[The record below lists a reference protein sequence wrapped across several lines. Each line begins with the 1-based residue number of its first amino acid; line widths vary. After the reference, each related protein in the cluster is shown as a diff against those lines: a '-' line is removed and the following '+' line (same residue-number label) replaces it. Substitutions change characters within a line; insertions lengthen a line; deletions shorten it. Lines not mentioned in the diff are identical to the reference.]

1 MRHMHLRIHTRFTA
15 AITACVLALAAPH
28 ANAEVSEIK
37 IARGFGIGYLALMV
51 MEQNKLVEKHVQA
64 QGLKEVAVSWQT
76 LGAGTV
82 MNDALLSGSLH
93 FAAGGV
99 PPFLTLWGR
108 TRGNLDVKAVG
119 ALSSMPLFLNTRDA
133 AIKSIRDYSDKNK
146 IALAGPK
153 SGIHAIVLQMA
164 VAREFGDA
172 NFSKLDPLT
181 VNFAHP
187 DGMAAFL
194 SGGEITSHFTSPP
207 FQYLELE
214 RAGVRTVLN
223 SYDVLGGP
231 ATFLVVWATGKFR
244 DENPKSYA
252 AFAAALEEATDWIN
266 RDKRAAAELYLRV
279 SKDKDTVEG
288 LLKLMNDPAFRF
300 TLAPENT
307 MKFADFMFKIG
318 TIKQKAA
325 SWKDLFFPN
334 VYNLPGS

>member
-1 MRHMHLRIHTRFTA
+1 MSRMYLQLA
-15 AITACVLALAAPH
+15 AAMTACAIALAAAH
-28 ANAEVSEIK
+28 ANAEVGEIK

-51 MEQNKLVEKHVQA
+51 MEQNKLVEKHLLA
-64 QGLKEVAVSWQT
+64 QGLKDAAVSWQT

-93 FAAGGV
+93 VAAGGV
-99 PPFLTLWGR
+99 PPFLTLWAR

-133 AIKSIRDYSDKNK
+133 AVKTIRDYSERNK

-164 VAREFGDA
+164 AAREFGDA
-172 NFSKLDPLT
+172 NYAKLDPLT

-231 ATFLVVWATGKFR
+231 ATFLVAWATGKFR

-266 RDKRAAAELYLRV
+266 HDKRAAAELYLRV
-279 SKDKDTVEG
+279 SRDKDSVES

-300 TLAPENT
+300 TLTPENT
-307 MKFADFMFKIG
+307 MKFADFMFRIG

-325 SWKDLFFPN
+325 SWKDLFFPS
-334 VYNLPGS
+334 VHNLPGS